1 MTAAAHAAPAPTT
14 APGSE
19 TARDTMDAA
28 HAAVEFMAGR
38 GLAPTPENFRVWT
51 AYVSKTN
58 AALCEAVEGAIQ
70 AGDAI
75 DQAFSAQLYASFF
88 SYRRLD
94 DDALKAGVAASGA
107 LVALKARLSQA
118 VEARQEYDGAL
129 ASGGQSLASARGSD
143 EMRHALK
150 VLTSANRLIEQR
162 SSDLEKDLQKTLAE
176 MNTLKSDLQALRVET
191 LKDGLTGL
199 ANRKR
204 LDEALQEAVLNA
216 HKQARPLS
224 VVMCD
229 IDHFKQ
235 FNDTWGHQTGDQVI
249 RFVASVLAAEAG
261 PAYTVARYGGEEFAI
276 VIPDASLSEAGSY
289 AETVR
294 QRIARKRLTRRKT
307 NDDLGHVTIS
317 LGVATLHKGEQR
329 QALLER
335 ADKNLYQS
343 KRDGRNRVTYE
354 MMR

>member
-1 MTAAAHAAPAPTT
+1 MEAAL
-14 APGSE
+14 
-19 TARDTMDAA
+19 
-28 HAAVEFMAGR
+28 AAVEFMAER
-38 GLAPTPENFRVWT
+38 GLGPTPENFRVWT

-58 AALCEAVEGAIQ
+58 LALCEAVDSRTT

-75 DQAFSAQLYASFF
+75 DEAYSAKLFATFF
-88 SYRRLD
+88 SYRRVE
-94 DDALKAGVAASGA
+94 DDALKAGRAASGA
-107 LVALKARLSQA
+107 LVALKARLSEA
-118 VEARQEYDGAL
+118 VEARREYHGAL
-129 ASGGQSLASARGSD
+129 ACGGQSLASARGSD
-143 EMRHALK
+143 EMRHALN
-150 VLTSANRLIEQR
+150 VLISANRLIEQR
-162 SSDLEKDLQKTLAE
+162 SSDLERNLQQTLAE
-176 MNTLKSDLQALRVET
+176 MNTLKSDVQALRVET

-204 LDEALQEAVLNA
+204 LDEALSEAVRTA

-249 RFVASVLAAEAG
+249 RFVASVLAAEAA
-261 PAYTVARYGGEEFAI
+261 PTYTVARYGGEEFAI

-317 LGVATLHKGEQR
+317 MGVATLHQGEQR

-354 MMR
+354 TMR

>member
-1 MTAAAHAAPAPTT
+1 MRVAMTATAHAAPAADT
-14 APGSE
+14 AQQ
-19 TARDTMDAA
+19 TMDAA
-28 HAAVEFMAGR
+28 HAAVEFMAVR

-51 AYVSKTN
+51 AFVSKDN
-58 AALCEAVEGAIQ
+58 HALCEVVDTRIRA
-70 AGDAI
+70 DDPI
-75 DQAFSAQLYASFF
+75 DEAFSATLYATFF
-88 SYRRLD
+88 SYRRVED
-94 DDALKAGVAASGA
+94 DSLKAGGAASGA
-107 LVALKARLSQA
+107 LIGLKTRLTQA

-143 EMRHALK
+143 EMRHALT
-150 VLTSANRLIEQR
+150 VLSSANRLIEQR
-162 SSDLEKDLQKTLAE
+162 SSDLERDLQQTLVE
-176 MNTLKSDLQALRVET
+176 MDKLKSDVQALRVET

-204 LDEALQEAVLNA
+204 LDEALQEAVRNA
-216 HKQARPLS
+216 HKLARPLS

-229 IDHFKQ
+229 IDHFKK

-307 NDDLGHVTIS
+307 NDDLGNVTIS
-317 LGVATLHKGEQR
+317 MGVATLQPGEQR

-354 MMR
+354 TMR